1 MKKKIRNDK
10 VKNINEYKKEKKN
23 KHKRRQGRKVKKII
37 LRFGLILIC
46 FITIIVNICGYSVI
60 GNLKYD
66 IYYLKKEL
74 KTRANKQLDELK
86 AKTGTN
92 SSIREIEER
101 AKEELNMDYPKQN
114 QIRYIEER
122 IKKGGIYL
130 KKIKLLSKKRLVI
143 VLILACGLFLTS

>member
-23 KHKRRQGRKVKKII
+23 KHKKRQGRKVKKII

-74 KTRANKQLDELK
+74 RQEQIRLDELK

-114 QIRYIEER
+114 QIRYIEVEN
-122 IKKGGIYL
+122 
-130 KKIKLLSKKRLVI
+130 
-143 VLILACGLFLTS
+143 